1 MGVLDSH
8 RVGLVTEKINE
19 KKFTLSAWEFP
30 GGSVVRT
37 WHFPGPGSIP
47 GAERGQTNKNK
58 QKSFQLYTR
67 SPEDGKG
74 AREEV

>member
-47 GAERGQTNKNK
+47 GAERGQTNKRAF
-58 QKSFQLYTR
+58 SYTLDLPR
-67 SPEDGKG
+67 TE
-74 AREEV
+74 REPGRRYNSC